1 MPASSS
7 RNHYVPMSE
16 FVTKDGEPVSGICHY
31 CQTRG
36 ADARLDDGELYH
48 VDCAPDHLLG

>member
-1 MPASSS
+1 
-7 RNHYVPMSE
+7 MSE